1 MYQEVSQQHVNKERK
16 KARELRK
23 SRWWQNLLSAGTT
36 CYYCEKPIQKSAITM
51 DHIVPVSQG
60 GFSTKGNVVA
70 SCKNCNNLKKDM
82 TAVEWQLHLEA
93 VKKAGKPP

>member
-1 MYQEVSQQHVNKERK
+1 MYIEVSQQHITKERD

-23 SRWWQNLLSAGTT
+23 SRWWQNILSAGTT
-36 CYYCEKPIQKSAITM
+36 CYYCQKAIVKQDITM

-70 SCKNCNNLKKDM
+70 CCKSCNSLKKDM
-82 TAVEWQLHLEA
+82 TAAEWQLHLESLA
-93 VKKAGKPP
+93 HKG

>member
-1 MYQEVSQQHVNKERK
+1 MYHEVSQQHINSERE

-23 SRWWQNLLSAGTT
+23 SRWWQNILSAGTK
-36 CYYCEKPIQKSAITM
+36 CYYCEKSIKKAEITM

-70 SCKNCNNLKKDM
+70 SCKQCNTLKRDM
-82 TAVEWQLHLEA
+82 TAVEWALHLEA
-93 VKKAGKPP
+93 LKK